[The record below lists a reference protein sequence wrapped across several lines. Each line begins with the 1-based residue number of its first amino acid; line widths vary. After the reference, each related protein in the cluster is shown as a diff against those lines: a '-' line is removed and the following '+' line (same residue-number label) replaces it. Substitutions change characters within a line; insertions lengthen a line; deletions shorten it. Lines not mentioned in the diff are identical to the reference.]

1 MRLGNR
7 PASNSPRRA
16 TELPSAFRVVM
27 TDFIIIG
34 RIERVETIAVNHG
47 IRDLRRLINQYGEGR
62 WLKRK
67 GLARI
72 AYPDGSMERA
82 EIHWYEAHGIGRKE
96 FKNKRTL
103 YLLS

>member
-1 MRLGNR
+1 
-7 PASNSPRRA
+7 
-16 TELPSAFRVVM
+16 M

-34 RIERVETIAVNHG
+34 QIEQVETIATNRQ
-47 IRDLRRLINQYGEGR
+47 IRDLRRLIDQYGEGR

-72 AYPDGSMERA
+72 AFPDGTMERA

-96 FKNKRTL
+96 YKHKRTL
-103 YLLS
+103 YLLP